1 VKRMMRPFP
10 VLAAALAAAALFLTV
25 PAGAAGPGVGECMD
39 CHGDKTIEMT
49 LPNGQTASLFV
60 DLQAYRSSV
69 HGGSSCVT
77 CHVDA
82 KAPHEKLKKVSCG
95 KCHVDAEKS
104 YAGSSHGKLRA
115 KGVTD
120 VPGCDGCHG
129 KHDIRKPKDPAART
143 FRLNIVATCLRC
155 HKDQAIE
162 RKYNLPDVKVMVAY
176 EQSVHGMASKKSG
189 LTGSAVCIDCHG
201 NHAILPG
208 DQPRSATHRQKIPT
222 MCGKCHPGI
231 LEQYEKSVH
240 GKGMRAGIAESP
252 VCTDCHGEHTIA
264 KVSDP
269 SSSVSSRNIPKTCSG
284 CHEKEAISTRYAI
297 PKKRF
302 SSYMDS
308 FHGIAVEYGMTK
320 AANCSSCHGVHDILP
335 SADPASTVNK
345 ANLPK
350 TCGKCH
356 PNAGPNFAKG
366 DVHVE
371 VSPQKAMGVFAVRIF
386 YTLFI
391 GALVLLFALH
401 VGLELYGR
409 WNRRKE
415 KDPGGKE
422 GQS

>member
-1 VKRMMRPFP
+1 MKRMSRHFLAA
-10 VLAAALAAAALFLTV
+10 VFAAALLSAGHA
-25 PAGAAGPGVGECMD
+25 AGATPGVGECMD
-39 CHGDKTIEMT
+39 CHGDKTIEKT
-49 LPNGQTASLFV
+49 LPTGKTVSLYV

-69 HGGSSCVT
+69 HGKGSCVT
-77 CHVDA
+77 CHADA
-82 KAPHEKLKKVSCG
+82 KAPHEQLKKVSCG
-95 KCHVDAEKS
+95 KCHGDAEKS
-104 YAGSSHGKLRA
+104 YATSSHGMLRA

-120 VPGCDGCHG
+120 VPGCHDCHG
-129 KHDIRKPKDPAART
+129 MHDIRTAKDPAAMT
-143 FRLNIVATCLRC
+143 FRLNVVATCLRC

-162 RKYNLPDVKVMVAY
+162 KKYNLPDQKEMAAY
-176 EQSVHGMASKKSG
+176 EQSVHGMASRKAG
-189 LTGSAVCIDCHG
+189 LTGSAVCVDCHG

-208 DQPRSATHRQKIPT
+208 DQPRSATHRQAIPT

-231 LEQYEKSVH
+231 LEKYEKSVH

-264 KVSDP
+264 RIDDP

-284 CHEKEAISTRYAI
+284 CHDKEGISSRYAL

-308 FHGIAVEYGMTK
+308 FHGVAVEYGMTK
-320 AANCSSCHGVHDILP
+320 AANCASCHGVHEILP
-335 SADPASTVNK
+335 SSDPASMVNK

-350 TCGKCH
+350 TCGTCH

-371 VSPQKAMGVFAVRIF
+371 ISPKKAMGVFAVRVF

-391 GALVLLFALH
+391 GALAILFALH

-409 WNRRKE
+409 WNRRKGRA
-415 KDPGGKE
+415 PGGKE

>member
-1 VKRMMRPFP
+1 MERMIRHY
-10 VLAAALAAAALFLTV
+10 LAAVFAAAALLSAGLA
-25 PAGAAGPGVGECMD
+25 AGATPGVGECMD
-39 CHGDKTIEMT
+39 CHGDKTIEKT
-49 LPNGQTASLFV
+49 LPTGKTVSLYV

-69 HGGSSCVT
+69 HGKGSCVT
-77 CHVDA
+77 CHADA
-82 KAPHEKLKKVSCG
+82 KAPHEQLKKVSCG
-95 KCHVDAEKS
+95 KCHGDAEKS
-104 YAGSSHGKLRA
+104 YATSSHGMLRA

-120 VPGCDGCHG
+120 VPGCHDCHG
-129 KHDIRKPKDPAART
+129 MHDIRTAKDPAAMT
-143 FRLNIVATCLRC
+143 FRLNVVATCLRC

-162 RKYNLPDVKVMVAY
+162 KKYNLPDQKEMAAY
-176 EQSVHGMASKKSG
+176 EQSVHGMASRKAG
-189 LTGSAVCIDCHG
+189 LTGSAVCVDCHG

-208 DQPRSATHRQKIPT
+208 DQPRSATHRQAIPT
-222 MCGKCHPGI
+222 LCGKCHPGI
-231 LEQYEKSVH
+231 LEKYEKSVH

-264 KVSDP
+264 RIDDP

-284 CHEKEAISTRYAI
+284 CHDKEGISSRYAL

-308 FHGIAVEYGMTK
+308 FHGVAVEYGMTK
-320 AANCSSCHGVHDILP
+320 AANCASCHGVHEILP
-335 SADPASTVNK
+335 SSDPASMVNK

-350 TCGKCH
+350 TCGTCH

-371 VSPQKAMGVFAVRIF
+371 ISPKKAMGVFAVRVF

-391 GALVLLFALH
+391 GALAILFALH

-409 WNRRKE
+409 WNRRRGKAS
-415 KDPGGKE
+415 GGTE
-422 GQS
+422 GRS